1 MDDPQ
6 NTNLFQSIVNNAP
19 LSVSITHCAFI
30 SGLLTWLGILTPL
43 IGFISVI
50 LGCIV
55 GYYSLRVQYRKWK
68 NVQHSDELK
77 KSIILHDKKRKNRDD
92 SHS

>member
-1 MDDPQ
+1 MDDQ
-6 NTNLFQSIVNNAP
+6 ETNLFHSITNNAP
-19 LSVSITHCAFI
+19 LSVGITHCAFI
-30 SGLLTWLGILTPL
+30 SGLLTWIGVLTPI

-68 NVQHSDELK
+68 NINHKD
-77 KSIILHDKKRKNRDD
+77 DKKRKN
-92 SHS
+92 